1 MLEAGPAPYLKI
13 IVALV
18 IPGAVAL
25 YVIPELDIGDCSP
38 GFSVA
43 FCALHEAVV
52 ALGSVMTFLLKVIDS
67 GEVHVPLANMIVA
80 VELLVTM
87 PLRLNVL
94 PTATFDRMLRT
105 LRSFTPL
112 M

>member
-1 MLEAGPAPYLKI
+1 VKDSGFEYHTF
-13 IVALV
+13 
-18 IPGAVAL
+18 
-25 YVIPELDIGDCSP
+25 SP
-38 GFSVA
+38 GFRVTCCGLQEVAAGLVSVI
-43 FCALHEAVV
+43 
-52 ALGSVMTFLLKVIDS
+52 TFLLNVTNSD
-67 GEVHVPLANMIVA
+67 GERGVHVPLANMIVA

>member
-1 MLEAGPAPYLKI
+1 LLEAGPAPYLKI

-18 IPGAVAL
+18 IPGDVGL

-67 GEVHVPLANMIVA
+67 GEVHVPLANEIVA
-80 VELLVTM
+80 VELLNTVACR
-87 PLRLNVL
+87 PNVL
-94 PTATFDRMLRT
+94 PTAIFDGAV
-105 LRSFTPL
+105 
-112 M
+112 

>member
-18 IPGAVAL
+18 IPGAVARYDIL
-25 YVIPELDIGDCSP
+25 ELDIGDCSP

-43 FCALHEAVV
+43 FCALHETVV

-67 GEVHVPLANMIVA
+67 GEVHVPLANEIVA
-80 VELLVTM
+80 VELLNTVACR
-87 PLRLNVL
+87 PNVL
-94 PTATFDRMLRT
+94 PTAIFDGAV
-105 LRSFTPL
+105 
-112 M
+112 